1 MSNQATGPR
10 SEEGKE
16 RSSQNATKHG
26 LRSERP
32 VITGEDPAEW
42 DAFRNDIVQTY
53 RPATILERELAERV
67 ALQMWRFRRVTRFET
82 QVINDA
88 MDAAGRHTAY
98 TITGIYADPRAQT
111 VKLAFEEEQKYREEL
126 ALVPAAQKT
135 LAEVHNLPPDTAI
148 EPDVAWLLLNLFHED
163 EGSEPQPMTAGALR
177 RGLTALA
184 RKPLAQTLRAA
195 AERLEERRQD
205 LEKDLAAASRRM
217 EFLTLET
224 ARQGDALRHE
234 RVLPLDEALKRVQ
247 RYESHVS
254 RQLDQAI
261 KLLEK
266 VQAERRAREEVQ
278 KSAVGSPQSAG
289 GNGSATKT
297 PAQAVREV
305 IVEAIARRLQLPPG
319 GEGEISFDSS
329 DEEETPTPS
338 GEGSFGN
345 SGGEVEQVEPPAG
358 GGSFDE
364 FVRHLAAGR
373 HNGAP
378 SPNGSG
384 AVS

>member
-1 MSNQATGPR
+1 MSTQATGPR
-10 SEEGKE
+10 SDEGKE
-16 RSSQNATKHG
+16 RSAQNATKHG

-32 VITGEDPAEW
+32 VITGEDAAEW
-42 DAFRNDIVQTY
+42 DAFRNDIVNG
-53 RPATILERELAERV
+53 RHPATPEEHELAERI
-67 ALQMWRFRRVTRFET
+67 ARQYWRLRRLDRFET

-111 VKLAFEEEQKYREEL
+111 VKLAFEEEQKYRDEL

-135 LAEVHNLPPDTAI
+135 LAELHNLPPDTAI

-163 EGSEPQPMTAGALR
+163 EGPEPQPMTAGALR

-184 RKPLAQTLRAA
+184 HKPLAQALRLA
-195 AERLEERRQD
+195 AERLEERRED

-234 RVLPLDEALKRVQ
+234 RALPLDEALKRVQ

-261 KLLEK
+261 KLLEQL
-266 VQAERRAREEVQ
+266 QAERRAREEVQ

-289 GNGSATKT
+289 GNGSAAKT

-329 DEEETPTPS
+329 EEEATSAPS
-338 GEGSFGN
+338 EEGSFGN
-345 SGGEVEQVEPPAG
+345 SGGEAGKEEPSAG

-364 FVRHLAAGR
+364 FVRHFAAGR
-373 HNGAP
+373 HNGA
-378 SPNGSG
+378 SLPNGSG